1 MATIR
6 VYWTIDTATPTAAKA
21 TAHAQGHNLTVL
33 SSAEV
38 GGAFLTLCDGIEGA
52 ETHIRV
58 MDWQQKYKD
67 GDRAKVTGT
76 VRFVKDWQTQS
87 GTKGRTIYLDN
98 ARLSAAKPLA
108 TPEAS

>member
-1 MATIR
+1 MAHI
-6 VYWTIDTATPTAAKA
+6 I
-21 TAHAQGHNLTVL
+21 
-33 SSAEV
+33 SFEV
-38 GGAFLTLCDGIEGA
+38 GARIKVEGPARLSDRDRFASFAGGQGREIEIVPDGIEGA